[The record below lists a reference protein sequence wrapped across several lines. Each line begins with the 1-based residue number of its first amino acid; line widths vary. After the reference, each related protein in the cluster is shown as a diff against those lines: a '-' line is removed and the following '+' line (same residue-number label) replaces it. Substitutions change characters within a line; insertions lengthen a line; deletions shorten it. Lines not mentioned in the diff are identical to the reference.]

1 MRLFLIMFLFI
12 FMFSYGDIPSD
23 NIVKVRIMVKLV
35 EYVTYVVI
43 SGDDYLDE
51 IYVVRESL

>member
-12 FMFSYGDIPSD
+12 SMFSYGDIPSD

>member
-12 FMFSYGDIPSD
+12 SMFSYGDIPND

>member
-1 MRLFLIMFLFI
+1 MKLFLIMFLFI
-12 FMFSYGDIPSD
+12 SMFSYGDIPSD
-23 NIVKVRIMVKLV
+23 NIVKVRIMVRLV

>member
-12 FMFSYGDIPSD
+12 SMFSYGDIPND
-23 NIVKVRIMVKLV
+23 NILKVRIMVKLV

>member
-1 MRLFLIMFLFI
+1 MFLFI
-12 FMFSYGDIPSD
+12 SMFSYGDIPSD